1 MALFKH
7 KVTGAI
13 VERPAHYATHP
24 VFGRNLEPIS
34 DKETA
39 AAPKAK
45 ETPTVI
51 EPVAEP
57 VIEEVQGGAK
67 WDFTAPEE
75 LTAPE
80 ETIENNE
87 EN

>member
-24 VFGRNLEPIS
+24 VFGRNLEPIT
-34 DKETA
+34 DKETV

-51 EPVAEP
+51 EPVAAEA
-57 VIEEVQGGAK
+57 VDEVQGGAE
-67 WDFTAPEE
+67 WGFEAPEE
-75 LTAPE
+75 SEAPE

>member
-13 VERPAHYATHP
+13 IERPDHYATHP
-24 VFGRNLEPIS
+24 VFGRNLELVS
-34 DKETA
+34 EKETA
-39 AAPKAK
+39 PAVKAK

-51 EPVAEP
+51 EPV
-57 VIEEVQGGAK
+57 VTEEIQGGTEG
-67 WDFTAPEE
+67 DPVPEE
-75 LTAPE
+75 SNAPE

-87 EN
+87 E

>member
-24 VFGRNLEPIS
+24 VFGRNLEPIT
-34 DKETA
+34 DKETV

-45 ETPTVI
+45 KTPTVI
-51 EPVAEP
+51 EPVAAEA
-57 VIEEVQGGAK
+57 VVEVQGGAE

-75 LTAPE
+75 QDAPE
-80 ETIENNE
+80 QTIENNE